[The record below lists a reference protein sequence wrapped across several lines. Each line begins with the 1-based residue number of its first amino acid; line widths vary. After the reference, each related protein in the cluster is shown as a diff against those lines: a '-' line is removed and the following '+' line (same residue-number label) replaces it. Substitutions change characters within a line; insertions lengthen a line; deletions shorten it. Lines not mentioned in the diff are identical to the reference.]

1 MAGAQALTVTF
12 LSRPGCHLCAEA
24 LAELG
29 AHLRARAEG
38 GPSIEIEEV
47 DIETDDDL
55 HRLYLERIP
64 VIKVGDQIISEIW
77 FEADAFDEALEGL
90 TGESG

>member
-1 MAGAQALTVTF
+1 MAGDESLTVTF
-12 LSRPGCHLCAEA
+12 LSRPGCHLCEEA

-29 AHLRARAEG
+29 AHLRGRRENG
-38 GPSIEIEEV
+38 LSIEIEEI

-64 VIKVGDQIISEIW
+64 VIKLGDQIISEIW

-90 TGESG
+90 TGEPG

>member
-1 MAGAQALTVTF
+1 MAGDESLTVTF
-12 LSRPGCHLCAEA
+12 LSRPGCHLCEEA

-29 AHLRARAEG
+29 AHLRGRRENG
-38 GPSIEIEEV
+38 LSIEIEEI

-64 VIKVGDQIISEIW
+64 VIKLGDQIISEIL

-90 TGESG
+90 TGEPG